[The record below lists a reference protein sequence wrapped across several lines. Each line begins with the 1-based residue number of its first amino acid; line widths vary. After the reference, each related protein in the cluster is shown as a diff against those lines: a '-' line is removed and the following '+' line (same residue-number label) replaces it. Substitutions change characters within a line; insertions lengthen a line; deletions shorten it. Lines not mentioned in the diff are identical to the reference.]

1 MTAPSPLTTI
11 PFEQALQELETIVR
25 LLEEG
30 KVPLEDAIK
39 AYERG
44 SQLRVHCETLLKS
57 ARTKIEEIVQ
67 HKDGTISTKPSPL
80 QETIPADEAE

>member
-1 MTAPSPLTTI
+1 MAEPSSLTSV

-30 KVPLEDAIK
+30 KVPLEEAIK

-44 SQLRVHCETLLKS
+44 AQLQAHCETLLKS

-80 QETIPADEAE
+80 QETISADDAE